1 MRKYRTIALAAAL
14 IFMAS
19 SAFAGDAVRIYGRIL
34 AEATT
39 VQQKYAIATSIAAL
53 NDPDA
58 AQYVA
63 DALDWALA
71 TRSSIKTGPER
82 EIYERLSRTL
92 LKSLGDWRYTNA
104 ATSAMRAIEDSP
116 DPLTKAEALTALG
129 SMRAVEYAERISL
142 MLRDLN
148 NEPSADRDAGE
159 KIAFGCVLALERMRS
174 PVGFSPLFFASEG
187 WYSRRVRDQ
196 AERSLPLI
204 LEDPSDAVMAILSVE
219 TPPRMIRALA
229 LELRSA
235 APAAGKGRVAS
246 MALLRGIASSP
257 RNRTEENQL
266 SELRVMAMN
275 ALAAM
280 GPGDGSLASNL
291 TEAYSI
297 GPTDERLVALKA
309 MGADRTAASAR
320 ALRDIILDLNSA
332 QLAGVVDETR
342 NSLMR
347 AALQNAAINANKE
360 LAPAIQTVLINSG
373 WSGGVLALASAA
385 QKALQ

>member
-291 TEAYSI
+291 TEAYRI